1 MASERTDPAA
11 TDVLDMSTDG
21 PTEATTAGESQPDA
35 GARQGAVGRTA
46 RRLRHPRVL
55 LALLLVVALIAAS
68 ATLVTSVLHARH
80 LDRLRAE
87 AVDTARDYSVALSSF
102 DFQSL
107 DANRDK
113 IAQMSTPGFADK
125 YNQMVDALR
134 QIVTDGKG
142 QATATADHVA
152 VESIDDSNAVV
163 LAFVDQHAK
172 NVVSPDGN
180 SQKYRMVV
188 TLVRD
193 GDRWVVDNVD
203 TK

>member
-1 MASERTDPAA
+1 MTSEHIDPTA
-11 TDVLDMSTDG
+11 TAVMGVVPGEEQPLVDG
-21 PTEATTAGESQPDA
+21 PSQQADEHNGGPV
-35 GARQGAVGRTA
+35 RRTL
-46 RRLRHPRVL
+46 RRLRRPRALV
-55 LALLLVVALIAAS
+55 ALLLVVGVIAAG
-68 ATLVTSVLHARH
+68 ATLLASVLHTRH
-80 LDRLRAE
+80 LDTLRAE

-107 DANRDK
+107 DANRQK

-152 VESIDDSNAVV
+152 VESLDDSGAVV
-163 LAFVDQHAK
+163 LVFVDQQAK

>member
-1 MASERTDPAA
+1 MTSEHVDP
-11 TDVLDMSTDG
+11 
-21 PTEATTAGESQPDA
+21 ATTAVMDAVPDEEQARVDDPRPEADGHGA
-35 GARQGAVGRTA
+35 GPVRRTL
-46 RRLRHPRVL
+46 RRLRRPRTL
-55 LALLLVVALIAAS
+55 AALLLVVGLTAAC
-68 ATLVTSVLHARH
+68 ATLLVSVLHARQ
-80 LDRLRAE
+80 LDTLRAE

-107 DANRDK
+107 DANRQK
-113 IAQMSTPGFADK
+113 IAEMSTPGFADK

-152 VESIDDSNAVV
+152 VESLDDSGAVV
-163 LAFVDQHAK
+163 LVFVDQQAK

-188 TLVRD
+188 TLLRD